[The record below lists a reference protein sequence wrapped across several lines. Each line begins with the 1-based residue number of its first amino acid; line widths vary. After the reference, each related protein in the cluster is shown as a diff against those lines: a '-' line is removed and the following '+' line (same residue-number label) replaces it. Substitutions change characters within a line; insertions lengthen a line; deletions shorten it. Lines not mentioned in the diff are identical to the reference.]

1 MAHHPADAS
10 SRTTIDMTST
20 KVLLSTLWVVA
31 VFNYLYADVVTLMDS
46 EMLRMI
52 MAGQVGTMRMS
63 RGLLLGAAVLVE
75 TAIAMVLLSR
85 VLEYALNRWANMI
98 AGVIHTAAV
107 ALSLVL
113 GGGTPTLY
121 YLFFATIEIACTVF
135 IIWYPWRW
143 KPATAPAIPI
153 AA

>member
-1 MAHHPADAS
+1 MANHPADS
-10 SRTTIDMTST
+10 SPSTTIDMTST
-20 KVLLSTLWVVA
+20 KVLLSTLWVFA

-46 EMLRMI
+46 EMLKMI
-52 MAGQVGTMRMS
+52 MAGQVGSMRMT

-85 VLEYALNRWANMI
+85 ILEYTVNRWANII

-135 IIWYPWRW
+135 IIWYAWRW
-143 KPATAPAIPI
+143 KPATAPPSAI

>member
-1 MAHHPADAS
+1 MANHPSDS
-10 SRTTIDMTST
+10 SPSTTSATKST
-20 KVLLSTLWVVA
+20 QVLLSTLWVFA
-31 VFNYLYADVVTLMDS
+31 VFNYLYADVVTLMDA
-46 EMLRMI
+46 EMLKMI
-52 MAGQVGTMRMS
+52 MGGQVGSMRMT

-75 TAIAMVLLSR
+75 TAIAMVVLSR
-85 VLEYALNRWANMI
+85 VLEYTLNRWANMI

-135 IIWYPWRW
+135 IVWYAWRW
-143 KPATAPAIPI
+143 KPATAPTSAI